1 MPITQPTL
9 PQKYYLDHA
18 RELFSFIQNKCDH
31 LLGDEHRQ
39 YLYGIDSLSD
49 SAQCLL
55 VRCLGRKPQFI
66 KRATLSYAEI
76 GEIESPLSELQSADY
91 LRTADTGDWPQL
103 LNELTKPQLITC
115 LAQAP
120 VKLKSSDNKQ
130 CLIDKAKEHLE
141 GEDESV
147 QPLLSN
153 FVVRQRTDCID
164 YIFFL
169 FFGDIR
175 NRFQQFVMRDLGVM
189 KTRNDAKTV
198 ARFNNFAEANNAF
211 ILQMKR
217 RDFMLE
223 PAKLRESTANYLLE
237 SVVIGQS
244 AKETRDKLL
253 LSVGEEYL
261 NDDANK
267 AIELWKASDEPKAIE
282 KWVRESYKTGN
293 RDELKQSLDE
303 LRESQTAPGT
313 TAQSTLAPG
322 TQVFIEDFYARKYL
336 GKRTSV
342 FTDMLRETNSTI
354 EIDEAFINDVEL
366 GVIEHYQK
374 QGITAVFSENTFWR
388 VLFGLTFWDLLLG
401 ADQQQYSEFDRLPM
415 PLKNDFY
422 AQHETAIE
430 QALAEFQT
438 PERVIAK
445 LTHRSVL
452 HYGKPNGIFRW
463 SPTILDSARRAL
475 SCKNANI
482 LAGVLR
488 RMAANYKHTK
498 DGYPDLLIIE
508 DQTLRFEEI
517 KAPGDTL
524 RPNQLVS
531 INRLRNA
538 GFDVAV
544 SQVNWASN
552 PEQVYSVVDI
562 ETTGGRKGGN
572 AITEIAVVHVQNGE
586 IISQWSSLVNPQRH
600 VPAHITRLT
609 GIDNEMVATAPTF
622 SEIADELEQQLKGT
636 IFVAHNVGF
645 DYGFIKAA
653 YESINRAFRKPKFCT
668 VANSRKTFPGLKS
681 YSLGALTEHFD
692 IDLNGHHRALNDAIA
707 TAHLLRLIQDTRANN
722 SNVESAA

>member
-1 MPITQPTL
+1 MPIAQPTL

-18 RELFSFIQNKCDH
+18 RELFSFIQNECDH
-31 LLGDEHRQ
+31 LLNNDHRQ
-39 YLYGIDSLSD
+39 YIQGLDSLSD
-49 SAQCLL
+49 AAQCLL
-55 VRCLGRKPQFI
+55 IRCLGRKPRFI

-76 GEIESPLSELQSADY
+76 GEIIYPLSELQAGDY
-91 LRTADTGDWPQL
+91 LRTAEADDWPEL
-103 LNELTKPQLITC
+103 VHELTKPQLISC

-130 CLIDKAKEHLE
+130 SLIDKAKAHLT

-147 QPLLSN
+147 KPLLSN
-153 FVVRQRTDCID
+153 FIARRRTDCID

-189 KTRNDAKTV
+189 KTRNDAKSV
-198 ARFNNFAEANNAF
+198 ARFDNFAEANSAF
-211 ILQMKR
+211 ILQVKR

-223 PAKLRESTANYLLE
+223 PTELRETTANYLLE

-244 AKETRDKLL
+244 AKETRDRLL
-253 LSVGEEYL
+253 LSVGEEFL
-261 NDDANK
+261 NEDPNK
-267 AIELWKASDEPKAIE
+267 AIELWKASDDPKAIE

-293 RDELKQSLDE
+293 RDELKQSLEE
-303 LRESQTAPGT
+303 LRVLQTAP
-313 TAQSTLAPG
+313 S
-322 TQVFIEDFYARKYL
+322 TQVFIEDFYSRKYL

-342 FTDMLRETNSTI
+342 FTDMLRETDCTI

-374 QGITAVFSENTFWR
+374 QGITAIFAENTFWR
-388 VLFGLTFWDLLLG
+388 VLFGLTFWDLLLSPN
-401 ADQQQYSEFDRLPM
+401 QQQYSEFDRLPM
-415 PLKNDFY
+415 LLKYNFY
-422 AQHETAIE
+422 AQQETKIE
-430 QALAEFQT
+430 QTLAEFEA
-438 PERVIAK
+438 PEQVIAK

-463 SPTILDSARRAL
+463 SPTLLNSVRQAL
-475 SCKNANI
+475 SCKNANM
-482 LAGVLR
+482 LADVLR
-488 RMAANYKHTK
+488 RMARHYKHTK
-498 DGYPDLLIIE
+498 DGYPDLLIVK
-508 DQTLRFEEI
+508 DQTLRFEEV

-544 SQVNWASN
+544 SQVRWASN
-552 PEQVYSVVDI
+552 PDQIYSVVDI

-572 AITEIAVVHVQNGE
+572 AITEIAVVHVRDGE

-609 GIDNEMVATAPTF
+609 GIDNAMVAEAPTF

-653 YESINRAFRKPKFCT
+653 YESINRTFRKPKFCT

-681 YSLGALTEHFD
+681 YSLGALAEYFD

-707 TAHLLRLIQDTRANN
+707 TAHLLRLIQETRANN
-722 SNVESAA
+722 SNVESVG

>member
-1 MPITQPTL
+1 MPIAPPTL
-9 PQKYYLDHA
+9 PQKYYLNHA
-18 RELFSFIQNKCDH
+18 RELFSFIQNECDH
-31 LLGDEHRQ
+31 LLDYEHRV
-39 YLYGIDSLSD
+39 YLRGIDSLSD
-49 SAQCLL
+49 AAQCLL
-55 VRCLGRKPQFI
+55 IRCLGRKPRFI
-66 KRATLSYAEI
+66 KRATLSYSEI
-76 GEIESPLSELQSADY
+76 GEIENPLAELQASGY
-91 LRTADTGDWPQL
+91 LRTAQTDDWPQL
-103 LNELTKPQLITC
+103 INELTKPQLVTC

-120 VKLKSSDNKQ
+120 VKLKSSDKKQ
-130 CLIDKAKEHLE
+130 CLADMAREHLS
-141 GEDESV
+141 GEDETV
-147 QPLLSN
+147 KPLLSN
-153 FVVRQRTDCID
+153 FIARQRTGCID

-198 ARFNNFAEANNAF
+198 ARFTNFAEANSAF
-211 ILQMKR
+211 MLQTKR

-223 PAKLRESTANYLLE
+223 PAELRESTANYLLE
-237 SVVIGQS
+237 TNTIGQS

-261 NDDANK
+261 SENAHK

-282 KWVRESYKTGN
+282 KWVRESYKIGD
-293 RDELKQSLDE
+293 RDELKRGLEE
-303 LRESQTAPGT
+303 LRESQT
-313 TAQSTLAPG
+313 APG

-342 FTDMLRETNSTI
+342 FTDMLKEKSTNI

-374 QGITAVFSENTFWR
+374 QNITAVFAENTFWR

-415 PLKNDFY
+415 PLKNNFY
-422 AQHETAIE
+422 AQQGAKIE
-430 QALAEFQT
+430 QNLAEFET

-445 LTHRSVL
+445 LTQRSVL
-452 HYGKPNGIFRW
+452 HYGKPNGLFRW
-463 SPTILDSARRAL
+463 SPTVLDTVRQAL
-475 SCKNANI
+475 SCKNAYK

-488 RMAANYKHTK
+488 RMAKHYKHTK

-508 DQTLRFEEI
+508 NQTLRFEEV

-538 GFDVAV
+538 GLQVAV
-544 SQVNWASN
+544 SQVSWASN

-572 AITEIAVVHVQNGE
+572 AITEIAVVHVRDKE
-586 IISQWSSLVNPQRH
+586 IIGEWSSLVNPQRH

-609 GIDNEMVATAPTF
+609 GIDNAMVANAPTF

-645 DYGFIKAA
+645 DYGFIKSA
-653 YESINRAFRKPKFCT
+653 YESLNRTFRKPKFCT

-681 YSLGALTEHFD
+681 YSLSALTQHFD
-692 IDLNGHHRALNDAIA
+692 IDLNGHHRALNDATA
-707 TAHLLRLIQDTRANN
+707 TAHLLRLIQDTRAN
-722 SNVESAA
+722 SQDSLAVKA

>member
-31 LLGDEHRQ
+31 LLDDEHRQ

-91 LRTADTGDWPQL
+91 LRTADTDDWPEL

-130 CLIDKAKEHLE
+130 SLIDKANVHLE

-147 QPLLSN
+147 KPLLTN
-153 FVVRQRTDCID
+153 FIVRQRTDCID

-198 ARFNNFAEANNAF
+198 ARFNNFDEANSAF

-217 RDFMLE
+217 RDFMRE
-223 PAKLRESTANYLLE
+223 PKKLRESTANYLLQ
-237 SVVIGQS
+237 SVAIGQS

-261 NDDANK
+261 NEDANK

-282 KWVRESYKTGN
+282 KWVRESYKTDN
-293 RDELKQSLDE
+293 RDELKQSLEE
-303 LRESQTAPGT
+303 LRESQTASST
-313 TAQSTLAPG
+313 TAPS

-354 EIDEAFINDVEL
+354 QIDEAFINDVEL

-374 QGITAVFSENTFWR
+374 QGITAVFTENTFWR

-415 PLKNDFY
+415 PLKTDFY
-422 AQHETAIE
+422 AQQESAIE

-445 LTHRSVL
+445 LTQRSVL

-475 SCKNANI
+475 SCKNANM
-482 LAGVLR
+482 LVGVLR
-488 RMAANYKHTK
+488 RMAASYKHTK

-508 DQTLRFEEI
+508 DETLRFEEV

-538 GFDVAV
+538 GFEVAV

-552 PEQVYSVVDI
+552 
-562 ETTGGRKGGN
+562 
-572 AITEIAVVHVQNGE
+572 VVHVQNGE
-586 IISQWSSLVNPQRH
+586 IVSQWSSLVNPQRH

-609 GIDNEMVATAPTF
+609 GIDNEMAATAPTF
-622 SEIADELEQQLKGT
+622 SEIADELEQQLKDT

-722 SNVESAA
+722 SNAESAV